1 MDYDRLLA
9 LGRDLLEAIGEDP
22 NRPGLLETPRRW
34 ASLWREFIE
43 YEPGR
48 IDTSFETVQS
58 GQMVLVSGM
67 RVFSFCEHHLI
78 PFWCDVSI
86 AYIPNGKVL
95 GLSKFGRIAH
105 KWAHRL
111 QLQEQLAAQI
121 ADDVSSIIGSEDVAV
136 LTQGV
141 HLCMVMR
148 GVKTPA
154 CMTTTILRGA
164 FNDSAAR
171 AEFLSLA
178 ASRRGG
184 PYE

>member
-1 MDYDRLLA
+1 
-9 LGRDLLEAIGEDP
+9 LGRDLLLAIGEDP

-67 RVFSFCEHHLI
+67 RVWSFCEHHLI

-105 KWAHRL
+105 YWAHRL

-121 ADDVSSIIGSEDVAV
+121 ADDVSSIVGSDDVAV

-154 CMTTTILRGA
+154 SMTTTILRGA
-164 FNDSAAR
+164 FLDGAAR
-171 AEFLSLA
+171 AEFLALA
-178 ASRRGG
+178 ASRKGG
-184 PYE
+184 SYE